1 MKLSVSQ
8 QAEVKGLKDQ
18 KWVLESLLIH
28 GKKVIPTGGNLCYNS
43 KKMKNMKKIYMIFA
57 AAMFVL
63 AAGCQGIEEG
73 MNPDKQ
79 DAPSIESAE
88 GFALYANIPATRTI
102 LDKEGFTLS
111 WAENDQMAVF
121 NAPAGTDQ
129 YSANLK
135 FVVEDAANG
144 KFTPDEGVVVPFEDG
159 VNYDWYV
166 CFPYRELRGESELVT
181 PKGQSDA
188 DGYFPIGVT
197 TQDGYNNSKH
207 ISSFDIMV
215 GKAENTREPVI
226 AMKHLAVLQKFTV
239 TNRSDKPIV
248 ITKLTF
254 NGGDNKIFGAFHV
267 DLTSDNPSISQDN
280 AQSLYNE
287 RALIVKN
294 GTELKVG
301 ESADFYMIMAP
312 FTLNVAEVFKVTI
325 ETTTGTQ
332 VVEKTASED
341 IEFAAGTYNTA
352 NLVYDFVNLDYL
364 YYDTFNDSS
373 SSLTS
378 NTTFNEGSMADRW
391 KSYLADLS
399 GLSVYDGAINNI
411 SYTWTWCQPSRQI
424 STALVGMD
432 DMHLWFDANH
442 TPADLTISGI
452 KLHGKTALNLSFVMT
467 YKNAGL
473 KIEYSLDKSD
483 EWEEIGTKTLANTSG
498 ATANCSFDFKIE
510 EGYETINL
518 RFTKTA
524 AAPRIDNIKLTWQAQ

>member
-57 AAMFVL
+57 AAMLVL

-79 DAPSIESAE
+79 DAPSVESAE

-121 NAPAGTDQ
+121 NAPAGMDQ

-135 FVVEDAANG
+135 FVAEDAANG

-226 AMKHLAVLQKFTV
+226 ALKHLAVLQKFTV

-312 FTLNVAEVFKVTI
+312 FTLNVGEVFKVTI

-364 YYDTFNDSS
+364 YYDSFDGTVANNDKVDK
-373 SSLTS
+373 S
-378 NTTFNEGSMADRW
+378 NTGMETSRW
-391 KSYLADLS
+391 SSYDKG
-399 GLSVYDGAINNI
+399 GLTVYDANIGNVKYAYIGKSTLSRYVNTSLAGMNDMYAWINN
-411 SYTWTWCQPSRQI
+411 
-424 STALVGMD
+424 
-432 DMHLWFDANH
+432 
-442 TPADLTISGI
+442 ADGCGFVVSGI
-452 KLHGKTALNLSFVMT
+452 RLHGYTNLNLSYVQTMNT
-467 YKNAGL
+467 SKVKLEYSVNAGETWKEIGQTTVSNSTT
-473 KIEYSLDKSD
+473 KILNASLDF
-483 EWEEIGTKTLANTSG
+483 TVPSG
-498 ATANCSFDFKIE
+498 S
-510 EGYETINL
+510 ETISL
-518 RFTKTA
+518 RFTRLVQG
-524 AAPRIDNIKLTWQAQ
+524 PRIDNIKLTWQAQ